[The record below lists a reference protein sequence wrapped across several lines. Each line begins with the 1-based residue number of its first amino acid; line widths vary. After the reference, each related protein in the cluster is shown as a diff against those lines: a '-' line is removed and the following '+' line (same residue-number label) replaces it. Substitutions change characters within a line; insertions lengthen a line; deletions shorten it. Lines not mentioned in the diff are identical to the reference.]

1 MTRMTMML
9 KKASS
14 MPLLQTLNDYQTL
27 IIICQHR
34 IRMLYNTINLLP
46 LFFLGRVFFLKN
58 FLPFALSS
66 WVIHKK
72 CILVMVMLTLEPSI
86 VNSHDNSCNNGHE
99 TKTSDLILYETFVKT
114 CTHLFRHLDT
124 FSIVAYNSMCVESV
138 PEKCN

>member
-46 LFFLGRVFFLKN
+46 LFF
-58 FLPFALSS
+58 
-66 WVIHKK
+66 
-72 CILVMVMLTLEPSI
+72 
-86 VNSHDNSCNNGHE
+86 
-99 TKTSDLILYETFVKT
+99 
-114 CTHLFRHLDT
+114 FR
-124 FSIVAYNSMCVESV
+124 
-138 PEKCN
+138 